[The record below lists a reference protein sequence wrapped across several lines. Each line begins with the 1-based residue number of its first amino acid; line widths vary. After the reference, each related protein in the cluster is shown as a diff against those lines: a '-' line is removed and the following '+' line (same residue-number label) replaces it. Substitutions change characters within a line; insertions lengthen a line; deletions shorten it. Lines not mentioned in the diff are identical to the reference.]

1 MIVNRIS
8 VLIPTY
14 ERHHSLLR
22 VLKYWSSQQVDIV
35 VVDGSAD
42 PFPSINDCNFNSNIR
57 YFCLPVPIEKRLDFA
72 LKHINTDFVSLI
84 SDDEILLCSALNKA
98 ADFLCND
105 LSYSAVLGTT
115 VAFRHSRK
123 GLSFRGE
130 YLSASNLR
138 INSDDPAYRLIQR
151 ARVKGNSIYYSLTRA
166 EVMKTAIEFIGSHTY
181 SCPYIGEY
189 QMEAILLGAGKV
201 KVIEDLMWLR
211 NRDGGCVNLP
221 SFDRS
226 VLFSD
231 WMIDPKNADQL
242 SILKNS
248 FEVYFGKVSPSKHV
262 SGEFF
267 VNLFSDFER
276 DSASR
281 QPPKNLLIRLI
292 RYVARHFSEFV
303 LDLMCLGGTSNLSK
317 WFPSDMIYRVLLK
330 EGIAFDT
337 VDAKKAIESL
347 PIPSVEQLHSASL
360 RSRLAIRISRIWRN
374 HMA

>member
-1 MIVNRIS
+1 MSTNRIS
-8 VLIPTY
+8 ILIPTY
-14 ERHHSLLR
+14 ERHDSLLR
-22 VLKYWSSQQVDIV
+22 VLSYWSSQQVDV
-35 VVDGSAD
+35 VIVDGSAD
-42 PFPSINDCNFNSNIR
+42 PFTSINECNLNSNIR
-57 YFCLPVPIEKRLDFA
+57 YFHLPLPLEERLKVASGCID
-72 LKHINTDFVSLI
+72 TDFVVMV

-123 GLSFRGE
+123 GLCFRGE

-138 INSDDPAYRLIQR
+138 INSEDPAYRLIQR
-151 ARVKGNSIYYSLTRA
+151 ARVKGNSIFYSLTRA
-166 EVMKTAIEFIGSHTY
+166 EVMKTALEFISSHTY

-201 KVIEDLMWLR
+201 KVMKNLMWLR

-267 VNLFSDFER
+267 VNLFSDCER

-292 RYVARHFSEFV
+292 RYVARHFGEFV
-303 LDLMCLGGTSNLSK
+303 LDLMCMGGTSNLSK
-317 WFPSDMIYRVLLK
+317 WFPSDLIYRVLLK
-330 EGIAFDT
+330 EGVAFDT
-337 VDAKKAIESL
+337 LDAKKAIESL
-347 PIPSVEQLHSASL
+347 PIPSVEQLHSVSL

>member
-1 MIVNRIS
+1 MIANRIS

-14 ERHHSLLR
+14 ERHYSLSR
-22 VLKYWSSQQVDIV
+22 VLNYWSSQQVDVV
-35 VVDGSAD
+35 VVDGSAV
-42 PFPSINDCNFNSNIR
+42 PFSFGNDCDLNSNIR
-57 YFCLPVPIEKRLDFA
+57 YFHLPLSIEERLNFA
-72 LKHINTDFVSLI
+72 SKNIYTDFVSLI
-84 SDDEILLCSALNKA
+84 SDDEILLYSALNKA

-138 INSDDPAYRLIQR
+138 INSEDPAYRLIQR
-151 ARVKGNSIYYSLTRA
+151 VRVKGNSIFYSLTRA
-166 EVMKTAIEFIGSHTY
+166 EVMKTALEFIGSHTY

-211 NRDGGCVNLP
+211 NRDYGCVNLP

-226 VLFSD
+226 VMFSD
-231 WMIDPKNADQL
+231 WMIDPKNTDQL

-267 VNLFSDFER
+267 VNLFSDSVR

-292 RYVARHFSEFV
+292 RYVARHLSEFV
-303 LDLMCLGGTSNLSK
+303 SDLMCLGGTSNLSK
-317 WFPSDMIYRVLLK
+317 WFPADIIYRVLLK
-330 EGIAFDT
+330 ESVAFDA
-337 VDAKKAIESL
+337 VDVKKAIESL

-360 RSRLAIRISRIWRN
+360 RSRLAIRMARIWRN
-374 HMA
+374 RMA